1 MSFAQDLR
9 RQKQETAR
17 VKLTL
22 QIGEMELCLCG
33 HRVQSAPGN
42 FKAAL
47 LWIST
52 PARLR
57 GGRKQ
62 KHEKAQGPKEASG
75 LNLLSN
81 KKPQECINNS

>member
-1 MSFAQDLR
+1 M
-9 RQKQETAR
+9 AR

-52 PARLR
+52 PSRLR
-57 GGRKQ
+57 GAGSRNTRRPKASRKHQ
-62 KHEKAQGPKEASG
+62 D
-75 LNLLSN
+75 
-81 KKPQECINNS
+81 